1 MPGCTRRCVKAVN
14 PRLLEWGIRKIGT
27 GTGGNRHMYN
37 DIYHVLLGDCLLAVV
52 LFGLF
57 WYVAQLSRN
66 LRGII
71 TWGSAHLVYTLGAT
85 LLDALAPVLAGSGQ
99 ATAAQISLNLGSL
112 LACAGIVG
120 LAWSI
125 IQFTQQRALSRWEI
139 GLMPLAVGLSVLAW
153 ALRGTTEAQGIVL
166 SAVEILSLCLMI
178 WHLRDLDQRPDRLP
192 ARLMMGGCVALVLL
206 YGSVMPG
213 WLDGRFGIDPIWV
226 SVDLSIWFM
235 LNFCMLMLTSFRA
248 AESLRHGALYDLL
261 TGVLNRRGL
270 DAELQTRIDRMPAD
284 SGLAAIALDLDH
296 FKSINDRFGHETGD
310 GVLQRFAT
318 IVHGCLQGQGLF
330 ARLGGE
336 EFVVLLAGAE
346 ATLAPELAERIRE
359 RISNTP
365 FASPGAQIPVSVS
378 LGVCQGGTLRDSFAD
393 LLRTADQALYDAK
406 RGGRD
411 RVALREYAR

>member
-1 MPGCTRRCVKAVN
+1 MN
-14 PRLLEWGIRKIGT
+14 
-27 GTGGNRHMYN
+27 N
-37 DIYHVLLGDCLLAVV
+37 DIYHVLLSDCLLAIV

-85 LLDALAPVLAGSGQ
+85 LLDAIAPALSSSGD
-99 ATAAQISLNLGSL
+99 ATAARIALNAGSL

-139 GLMPLAVGLSVLAW
+139 GLMPFAIGLSLLAW
-153 ALRGTTEAQGIVL
+153 ALRGTTEAQGMAL
-166 SAVEILSLCLMI
+166 SAAEIIALSLMA

-192 ARLMMGGCVALVLL
+192 ARMMMGGCVALVLL
-206 YGSVMPG
+206 YGSVAPG

-226 SVDLSIWFM
+226 SADLSIWFM

-270 DAELQTRIDRMPAD
+270 DAELQAHVDRMPAD
-284 SGLAAIALDLDH
+284 AGLAAIALDLDH
-296 FKSINDRFGHETGD
+296 FKSINDRYGHETGD
-310 GVLQRFAT
+310 GVLQRFAA
-318 IVHGCLQGQGLF
+318 IVHACLQDRGLF

-336 EFVVLLAGAE
+336 EFVVLLYGDE
-346 ATLAPELAERIRE
+346 AALAPVLAERIRE
-359 RISNTP
+359 RVSNTP
-365 FASPGAQIPVSVS
+365 FLSSGAQIPVSVS

-411 RVALREYAR
+411 RVALREYVR

>member
-1 MPGCTRRCVKAVN
+1 
-14 PRLLEWGIRKIGT
+14 
-27 GTGGNRHMYN
+27 MYN
-37 DIYHVLLGDCLLAVV
+37 DIYHVLLSDCLLAIV

-57 WYVAQLSRN
+57 WYVAHLSRN

-85 LLDALAPVLAGSGQ
+85 LLDAIAPVLIVSGQ
-99 ATAAQISLNLGSL
+99 AATARILINVGSL
-112 LACAGIVG
+112 LACVGMVG

-125 IQFTQQRALSRWEI
+125 IQFTRQRPLSRWEI
-139 GLMPLAVGLSVLAW
+139 GLMPFAMGLSLLAW
-153 ALRGTTEAQGIVL
+153 ALRGTTEAQGIAL
-166 SAVEILSLCLMI
+166 SSVEILALCLMA
-178 WHLRDLDQRPDRLP
+178 WHLRDLRHRPERLP
-192 ARLMMGGCVALVLL
+192 AQLMMGGCMALVVL
-206 YGSVMPG
+206 YGSVVPG
-213 WLDGRFGIDPIWV
+213 WFNGRFGIDPIWV
-226 SVDLSIWFM
+226 SADLSVWFM

-248 AESLRHGALYDLL
+248 AEWLRHGALYDLL

-270 DAELQTRIDRMPAD
+270 DAELQSLIDRMPMD

-310 GVLQRFAT
+310 VVLQRFAA
-318 IVHGCLQGQGLF
+318 IVHACLQDRGLF

-346 ATLAPELAERIRE
+346 AALAPELAECIRE
-359 RISNTP
+359 RISGAP
-365 FASPGAQIPVSVS
+365 FPSPGAQIRVSVS

-406 RGGRD
+406 RSGRD
-411 RVALREYAR
+411 RVTLRRYAG